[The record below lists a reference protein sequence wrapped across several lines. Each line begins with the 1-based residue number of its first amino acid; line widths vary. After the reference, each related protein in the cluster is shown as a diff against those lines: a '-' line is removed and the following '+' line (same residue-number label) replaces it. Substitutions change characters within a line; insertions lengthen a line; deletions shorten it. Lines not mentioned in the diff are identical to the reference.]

1 MHLQNLCRLVV
12 PHYVVSTDVRMDSI
26 RTNLSFYG
34 GTLGQT
40 NAMGEDSFW
49 NIEEIGILC
58 GCLAYGIVWAVHYTD
73 TVYHYMNL
81 FCIRSSLRASVFFK
95 A

>member
-1 MHLQNLCRLVV
+1 
-12 PHYVVSTDVRMDSI
+12 MDSMRI
-26 RTNLSFYG
+26 SLSFYG

-49 NIEEIGILC
+49 NIEEIVICVTVWRIGGSLYYILP
-58 GCLAYGIVWAVHYTD
+58 YIM
-73 TVYHYMNL
+73 HYML
-81 FCIRSSLRASVFFK
+81 EFVVYQKFTDASNSIK